1 MSTGRI
7 GSGCSSWRG
16 RRTRQ
21 LPLIPLVVT
30 ADLNLNCSAG
40 VKTCVSGVTVN
51 RAVDGVA
58 LMIASSQTR
67 FRASYD
73 GPCLVTRQADCGTIG
88 QDLLEAGD
96 RWKATSSQSR
106 LRGAWRRSTCRE
118 ADGVPTNG
126 PKSGYTGTF
135 AKFHTNETAARL
147 LYGVSEALWCPPA
160 GDTRQRL
167 LYITNSSN
175 PRLTSAKA

>member
-58 LMIASSQTR
+58 LMIASSQTWCR
-67 FRASYD
+67 GSYD
-73 GPCLVTRQADCGTIG
+73 GPCLVIRQADCGTIG
-88 QDLLEAGD
+88 QDLLQEGIGGKPQVANLGYVALGAGQHVE
-96 RWKATSSQSR
+96 RQTEFRQTGRSQAIRGLLPSSTR
-106 LRGAWRRSTCRE
+106 
-118 ADGVPTNG
+118 
-126 PKSGYTGTF
+126 
-135 AKFHTNETAARL
+135 
-147 LYGVSEALWCPPA
+147 
-160 GDTRQRL
+160 TRQPPDCFTESLRL
-167 LYITNSSN
+167 CGVHQQATPDRGCFISLI
-175 PRLTSAKA
+175 LQILG